1 MKFSDYI
8 PEAVVE
14 GVNGGFY
21 EVLNG
26 LHKYKEEEVSKTLR
40 VNNPALLNDNKWIL
54 KRLEDYGFTN
64 IPYEMPTAILQQ
76 VLLNVSTL
84 LRTRG
89 SKIGVQLFCSVFSL
103 GEVKID
109 DSEFYSEGE
118 ALVLD
123 SLTQGFVTSDS
134 ESDVFFL
141 IEDTDI
147 LASSEPLYIEISS
160 KYFSEDSSS
169 AQVIKNFLNS
179 TIAEW
184 MGFNPGKQIAFSF
197 NHRLDVYYH
206 ELLNKY
212 FL

>member
-54 KRLEDYGFTN
+54 KRLEDYGFDN

-103 GEVKID
+103 GEVEID
-109 DSEFYSEGE
+109 DSEFYSQGL
-118 ALVLD
+118 ALIPD
-123 SLTQGFVTSDS
+123 SPSQGFITDDS
-134 ESDVFFL
+134 ENNVFFL
-141 IEDTDI
+141 IDDTDV
-147 LASSEPLYIEISS
+147 LTSSEPLNIEISS
-160 KYFSEDSSS
+160 AYFSEDSLS
-169 AQVIKNFLNS
+169 AQVIKDFLKS
-179 TIAEW
+179 SIDEW
-184 MGFNPGKQIAFSF
+184 LGFNPEKQITFTF
-197 NHRLDVYYH
+197 KDRDFFYYH
-206 ELLNKY
+206 KLLNSY
-212 FL
+212 FV